1 MFQETAQH
9 FLCPPKGMWYG
20 QDRVDE
26 TPTMQIGATQCIQIH
41 PGQGRQPLH
50 RDDSIFYTVHPGKT
64 DAIGMMIAISDFTE
78 ENGAP
83 WMLAGSHLRFDAPER
98 DEFFARATRI
108 IAPAGSVCY
117 MDPRVWHS
125 GGSNRTTRWRHAVTF
140 NICRPYMKQRID
152 IPRIMAGIDLT
163 GVSEKAMQ
171 KMGFL
176 AQVPASLDEY
186 YLPPDQRK
194 FRQKTE

>member
-1 MFQETAQH
+1 M
-9 FLCPPKGMWYG
+9 P
-20 QDRVDE
+20 
-26 TPTMQIGATQCIQIH
+26 
-41 PGQGRQPLH
+41 
-50 RDDSIFYTVHPGKT
+50 PGKSNYSDRIHVDCPRLIPGYRT
-64 DAIGMMIAISDFTE
+64 NMGAMVLLDDFTE

-186 YLPPDQRK
+186 YLPPEQRK